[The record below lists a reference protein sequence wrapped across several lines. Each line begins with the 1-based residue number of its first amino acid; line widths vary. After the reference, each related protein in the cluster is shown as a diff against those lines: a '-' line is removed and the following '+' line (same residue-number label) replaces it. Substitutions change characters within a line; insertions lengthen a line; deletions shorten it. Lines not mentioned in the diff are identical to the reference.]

1 MSGSKIKVMLVDDE
15 YLVRERLL
23 RSISWETH
31 GMEIVAEAG
40 SSLEALEI
48 IDEVVPDII
57 FADICM
63 PFMDGIELSG
73 LVLKKYPQI
82 KIIILT
88 GHEEFEYAKRS
99 IRIGIE
105 DFISKPV
112 NVAEINEALRK
123 VKSRIEQERLFQD
136 HYEEIK
142 KNLEENMPY
151 LKEKF
156 LNQLVLSNVTQ
167 GEIKKK
173 LDFFQM
179 QMPQNHFQVALL
191 ELTDGCDGTETE
203 EKLLVLSLKGM
214 DLIDNYLKA
223 YEHIFRFIDN
233 SGRIALL
240 NNNEST
246 NMEDL
251 CEALRNML
259 ISCLQCNVSIGVGNS
274 YSETSSVQLSYKEA
288 LNALEYKV
296 VEGENQVI
304 CYNDIGVSSD
314 HYISIKNSDLD
325 NLAFYMRAEM
335 VDKAIEMV
343 SMLFDFQSCKA
354 SVVKGEIRVISST
367 VISLIL
373 SVITSMDINQD
384 EVFEPGRNPY
394 DYIFKAGNLPDMKTY
409 LQDKVIK
416 VINLIRKVKA
426 DETSKAME
434 MILKYVSDNIHKS
447 DLSLKGLANEFY
459 MNYSYLSRKF
469 KQKTGSTFSEYVMKL
484 RMSMAEKIIRET
496 DKKAYQV
503 AEMIGIPDPHYFN
516 ICFKKYTN
524 LSISDFRRIHCR

>member
-1 MSGSKIKVMLVDDE
+1 
-15 YLVRERLL
+15 
-23 RSISWETH
+23 
-31 GMEIVAEAG
+31 
-40 SSLEALEI
+40 
-48 IDEVVPDII
+48 
-57 FADICM
+57 
-63 PFMDGIELSG
+63 
-73 LVLKKYPQI
+73 
-82 KIIILT
+82 
-88 GHEEFEYAKRS
+88 
-99 IRIGIE
+99 
-105 DFISKPV
+105 
-112 NVAEINEALRK
+112 
-123 VKSRIEQERLFQD
+123 
-136 HYEEIK
+136 
-142 KNLEENMPY
+142 
-151 LKEKF
+151 
-156 LNQLVLSNVTQ
+156 
-167 GEIKKK
+167 
-173 LDFFQM
+173 
-179 QMPQNHFQVALL
+179 
-191 ELTDGCDGTETE
+191 
-203 EKLLVLSLKGM
+203 
-214 DLIDNYLKA
+214 
-223 YEHIFRFIDN
+223 
-233 SGRIALL
+233 
-240 NNNEST
+240 
-246 NMEDL
+246 
-251 CEALRNML
+251 
-259 ISCLQCNVSIGVGNS
+259 
-274 YSETSSVQLSYKEA
+274 
-288 LNALEYKV
+288 
-296 VEGENQVI
+296 
-304 CYNDIGVSSD
+304 
-314 HYISIKNSDLD
+314 
-325 NLAFYMRAEM
+325 MRAEM